1 VAGARGAARPA
12 GAAGASAAAT
22 ERAVRRRGGG
32 QRRTQAQRVAETRL
46 KLLDATVECLAEIG
60 YARMTTADVADRAG
74 LSRGAQLYHFQSK
87 AELVA
92 TAVEHLLDRLHTETM
107 QAMAAL
113 PADVDRGTAVVDLLW
128 RIVNEPLFAAWLE
141 LVMAARTDA
150 ELAPRVADVENRFV
164 ARVAVAFFE
173 LFPPQGTP
181 TADQAAAAPLI
192 FSILI
197 GLAVQRMVP
206 GGPDFSESL
215 LPVVKSMTERFLP

>member
-1 VAGARGAARPA
+1 
-12 GAAGASAAAT
+12 
-22 ERAVRRRGGG
+22 
-32 QRRTQAQRVAETRL
+32 VAETRA
-46 KLLDATVECLAEIG
+46 KLLDATLVCLAEIG

-92 TAVEHLLDRLHTETM
+92 TAVEHLLDRLHAQFMDTV
-107 QAMAAL
+107 AAL
-113 PADVDRGTAVVDLLW
+113 PEGVDRGAAAVDLLW
-128 RIVNEPLFAAWLE
+128 RLVTEPLFAAWLE

-150 ELAPRVADVENRFV
+150 ELAPTVADMENRFV
-164 ARVAVAFFE
+164 SRVAVTFFE
-173 LFPPQGTP
+173 LFPTQGTP
-181 TADQAAAAPLI
+181 SPEQAAAAPLL

-215 LPVVKSMTERFLP
+215 LPVVKTMTERFLP

>member
-1 VAGARGAARPA
+1 VGT
-12 GAAGASAAAT
+12 AAAT
-22 ERAVRRRGGG
+22 ERAVRRGSGRSPG

-92 TAVEHLLDRLHTETM
+92 TAVDHLLDRLHAEFLDAVT
-107 QAMAAL
+107 AM
-113 PADVDRGTAVVDLLW
+113 PADVERGPAVVELLW
-128 RIVNEPLFAAWLE
+128 QIVNQPNFAAWLE

-150 ELAPRVADVENRFV
+150 ELAPKVADVENRFV
-164 ARVAVAFFE
+164 SRVAITFLQ
-173 LFPPQGTP
+173 LFPSSGAP
-181 TADQAAAAPLI
+181 TAEQAAAAPLI

-215 LPVVKSMTERFLP
+215 LPVVKAMTERFLP